1 MTSPFAARRLALVA
15 TVALIVSAC
24 GPAVPTGSPTASPS
38 TPTSAPPSV
47 APTASP
53 TPAASATPLPS
64 GAADAIF
71 DAIEGQVV
79 AIRGLPATEV
89 KRHTIGAAEL
99 KTLNEKSF
107 DEDNP
112 PAYIAASERLYKA
125 FGLMPESPSLRDTF
139 LALIDSQVAGFYRP
153 DDKTLY
159 VVSRSGAING
169 ADKITFAHEYDHA
182 LQDANFTVFKDQKTL
197 LDQSDQAL
205 ARAAVYEGD
214 ATLLMSLWGQAN
226 LTPEGWADVQA
237 AGTDPESIA
246 ILARTP
252 PILVESLLFPY
263 TAGPAFILPDQT
275 SGGWKAVD
283 ALYEK
288 MPRSTEQILHP
299 DKYKAAEQPV
309 AVKLPK
315 TLAADMGKGWSEA
328 IQDTFGEFQI
338 GVWLR
343 ESGSGSRE
351 ATDAAAGWGG
361 DRLAVFNGP
370 NDAWAVIMRST
381 WDTVPDAAAFA
392 QAAGAATAKAAH
404 PGTVVADGR
413 DVTVLFASS
422 PGTLDRAM
430 RAVATEGF

>member
-1 MTSPFAARRLALVA
+1 MTSPFDARRLALVA

-24 GPAVPTGSPTASPS
+24 GPAVPSGSPTASPS
-38 TPTSAPPSV
+38 SPTSAPPSV
-47 APTASP
+47 SPTTSP
-53 TPAASATPLPS
+53 TPSASATPLPS

-79 AIRGLPATEV
+79 AVRGLPATEV

-125 FGLMPESPSLRDTF
+125 FGLMPESASLRDTF

-153 DDKTLY
+153 EDKTLY

-226 LTPEGWADVQA
+226 LTPEEWADVQA
-237 AGTDPESIA
+237 AGTDPESTA
-246 ILARTP
+246 ILAKTP
-252 PILVESLLFPY
+252 PILVQSLLFPY
-263 TAGPAFILPDQT
+263 TAGPSFLLPDQM

-283 ALYEK
+283 ALYGN

-343 ESGSGSRE
+343 ESGSGSRD

-361 DRLAVFNGP
+361 DRLAVLEGLNG
-370 NDAWAVIMRST
+370 AWAVIMRST
-381 WDTVPDAAAFA
+381 WDTADDAVAF
-392 QAAGAATAKAAH
+392 GTAATDAVSKGANA
-404 PGTVVADGR
+404 GKVVTKGKNVTVV
-413 DVTVLFASS
+413 FAST
-422 PGTLDRAM
+422 GALVN
-430 RAVATEGF
+430 RAVAAAGS